1 MKKLKTEEY
10 LEILETFL
18 DQTNKIKQLNDIIRN
33 IRNLSENEKEENY
46 YGPVRVSNFWGKN
59 YIEYESNG
67 DRNKSIS

>member
-33 IRNLSENEKEENY
+33 IRNLSEIEEEENY
-46 YGPVRVSNFWGKN
+46 YGPVRASNFWGKN
-59 YIEYESNG
+59 YIEYESNS